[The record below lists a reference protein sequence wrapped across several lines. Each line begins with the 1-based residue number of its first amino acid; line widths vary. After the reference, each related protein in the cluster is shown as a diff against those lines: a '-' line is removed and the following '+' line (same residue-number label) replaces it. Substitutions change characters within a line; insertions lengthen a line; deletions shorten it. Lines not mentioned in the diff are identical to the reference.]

1 MSDKVNKKKLI
12 PISEALDVF
21 SFGLLAI
28 QDTTKGLQKSLESM
42 ATDAQKKVIDKK
54 IADKRLAADNK
65 KLSKERFLELGGRKA
80 DSTDPKSAVKKSQG
94 GFLQRIMTVL
104 ASIFTGWFLTH
115 FPKIV
120 TFIEQLMPVVKAV
133 FKTVSDLLTGLIA
146 IGEDVGA
153 LAGEVVQ
160 AMRDGDWL
168 DSDGE
173 VRDKWNDLAG
183 TIGSQAEIFGESI
196 QGVIKAVKDYAGDDS
211 TRQKVQDEVIRRF
224 GAQMMGSQEP
234 IEPTATGGQTEK
246 VNWNPILDMIG
257 TAQGDSRGGGYD
269 SVGQSDV
276 NVNLQTTSLEDVV
289 DVEGLMGEKG
299 EYGRYGLTKEQIEK
313 GAQIL
318 GLTKDDPF
326 SAKNQDAILAVLL
339 EDAGVTPSMIR
350 DKPTQAS
357 GIINKMFPS
366 VPVISDLITKDD
378 AENQKIT
385 INQVQAENAFAT
397 FKRLNPKPGAGD
409 GSMRNTP
416 GGKLVS
422 GLGVDYYGKK
432 IVLNPDAA
440 AGFKDVSK
448 AAAADGVDLASM
460 VTSSYRTPADQRR
473 LIANAN
479 DPNVFMPAPVDQSP
493 HVQGWAIDIAADTPE
508 WEWMIRNGSKYKWR
522 WRGDV
527 DPVHFDYMGGN
538 PDNRHWLKKGNT
550 EWMQSMSLGRQT
562 ADMINKDP
570 SEGEIISVP
579 MPINKIAKAANIAPI
594 IVASPMEVSQNN
606 AGVNIMSIVKQI
618 NRSYT

>member
-1 MSDKVNKKKLI
+1 MSDTVDKKKLI
-12 PISEALDVF
+12 PISEALNVF

-42 ATDAQKKVIDKK
+42 ATDAQKRVIDKK
-54 IADKRLAADNK
+54 IADKRIAANNK
-65 KLSKERFLELGGRKA
+65 KLSKEKFLELSGRKA
-80 DSTDPKSAVKKSQG
+80 DDTSGKSVVKKSQG

-120 TFIEQLMPVVKAV
+120 TFIERLMPVIKAV

-173 VRDKWNDLAG
+173 VRDKWTELAG
-183 TIGSQAEIFGESI
+183 TIGSQAEIFGDSI
-196 QGVIKAVKDYAGDDS
+196 RGVINAVKDYAGDDS

-224 GAQMMGSQEP
+224 GAQMMGSGEP
-234 IEPTATGGQTEK
+234 IAEVATGGQREE

-257 TAQGDSRGGGYD
+257 AAQGDATGGGYN
-269 SVGQSDV
+269 SVGESDI

-289 DVEGLMGEKG
+289 DAEGLMGETG
-299 EYGRYGLTKEQIEK
+299 EYGRYGLTKEQILK
-313 GAQIL
+313 GAEIL

-326 SAKNQDAILAVLL
+326 SAVNQDAILAALL

-366 VPVISDLITKDD
+366 VPVISDLITADD
-378 AENQKIT
+378 AENQNIVIT
-385 INQVQAENAFAT
+385 QTQAENAFAK
-397 FKRLNPKPGAGD
+397 FKRLNPQPGAGD
-409 GSMRNTP
+409 GSYRNTP
-416 GGKLVS
+416 GGRLIS

-432 IVLNPDAA
+432 IILNPDAA
-440 AGFKDVSK
+440 KGFEDVCS
-448 AAAADGVDLASM
+448 AAAKDGLDLKSM
-460 VTSSYRTPADQRR
+460 VTSSYRSPEDQRR

-493 HVQGWAIDIAADTPE
+493 HVQGWAVDIAADTPE
-508 WEWMIRNGSKYKWR
+508 WEWMIKHGPKYKWR
-522 WRGDV
+522 WRGSE

-550 EWMQSMSLGRQT
+550 EWMKSMSTGRKT
-562 ADMINKDP
+562 ADLISSDP
-570 SEGEIISVP
+570 SEGEIITVP
-579 MPINKIAKAANIAPI
+579 MPINNLAKAANVPPV
-594 IVASPMEVSQNN
+594 IVPSTSIPQ
-606 AGVNIMSIVKQI
+606 GDTGISIVSLVRQI